1 MEIEDFYKKCME
13 NYETYSF
20 SSPNQL
26 IKMNRAASGN
36 IFLVSKDVITIRY
49 NLKETQKKKR
59 KILIER
65 GTIRE

>member
-1 MEIEDFYKKCME
+1 
-13 NYETYSF
+13 
-20 SSPNQL
+20 
-26 IKMNRAASGN
+26 MNRAASGN